1 MSPTGAVTNVA
12 LMCAASSIY
21 ALGVAFDTGRCLV
34 RGIVR
39 NEDAALAKAGAAVL
53 LIVVPV
59 LAGALTPIAGFRVV
73 VSTWWK

>member
-1 MSPTGAVTNVA
+1 MGPTAAVTNVA

-21 ALGVAFDTGRCLV
+21 ALAVAFDTRRGLV

-39 NEDAALAKAGAAVL
+39 HEDAALAKAGAAVL
-53 LIVVPV
+53 LIIVPI

-73 VSTWWK
+73 VSTWGK